1 MTQVVTPRG
10 AFGYNPAATTYDG
23 ANEALDVSSA
33 LDTLSPTDT
42 PLLLLIGKDSLQG
55 GPATN
60 TKHEWME
67 DSIIGASATST
78 DTDLNNTSTGV
89 VTLTVAAGEG
99 LKFRGYGTSA
109 YDGTGP
115 CDVVRITSTAGA
127 ELAICLGSAS
137 ASVIV
142 ERGYGSW
149 STPVDHT
156 GYTKTI
162 TVIGSMQPQGLHT
175 VGTPRTTL
183 KVPLY
188 NYTQI
193 FEDSFEQ
200 QATQAKTDKILDID
214 DRAHE
219 VSKIV
224 KRMGQAMERTLLF
237 GQKQAPSVGVG
248 STMDGIR
255 TRISTNVYNKAGAK
269 LTSTMLED
277 ALVAAWQND
286 AVTDLYAIVNATQRR
301 VISQMLDGYRQAGY
315 SDTTLGTSV
324 RRFET
329 DFGNI
334 TVVLDRYMPDDEVLL
349 LDVSRIGFGP
359 LQGRALSEKEIAPT
373 SKEYRQWQWTG
384 EYTCEVRQESVHS
397 RIYGLDTTDVL

>member
-1 MTQVVTPRG
+1 MTQVVTPR
-10 AFGYNPAATTYDG
+10 AAYGYNPSATTYDG
-23 ANEALDVSSA
+23 GNEALDVSSA

-42 PLLLLIGKDSLQG
+42 PLLLLVGKDSLSK
-55 GPATN
+55 PATQV
-60 TKHEWME
+60 KHEWLE
-67 DSIIGASATST
+67 DSVIGASTTTT
-78 DTDLNNTSTGV
+78 DTDLNNTSTGT
-89 VTLTVAAGEG
+89 VTLTVSSGEG

-115 CDVVRITSTAGA
+115 CDIVRITSTAGE
-127 ELAICLGSAS
+127 ELAICVGSS
-137 ASVIV
+137 STTVIV
-142 ERGYGSW
+142 VRGYGSW

-162 TVIGSMQPQGLHT
+162 TVIASMQPQGLHT

-183 KVPLY
+183 KTTLY

-200 QATQAKTDKILDID
+200 QATQAKTEKFLSID

-219 VSKIV
+219 VGKII
-224 KRMGQAMERTLLF
+224 KRMGQQMERALLF
-237 GQKQAPSVGVG
+237 GKKQAPAAATG

-255 TRISTNVYNKAGAK
+255 ARISTNVYNKAGAK
-269 LTSTMLED
+269 LTATMLED
-277 ALVAAWQND
+277 GLVAAWQND
-286 AVTDLYAIVNATQRR
+286 SVTDMYAIVGQIQRR
-301 VISQMLDGYRQAGY
+301 VISQMLDPYRQAGY
-315 SDTTLGTSV
+315 SDTVLGTTV
-324 RRFET
+324 RRYET

-349 LDVSRIGFGP
+349 IDASRIGFGP

-373 SKEYRQWQWTG
+373 SGEYRQWQWTG
-384 EYTCEVRQESVHS
+384 EYTAEVRQESIHS
-397 RIYGLDTTDVL
+397 RIYGLKTTDVL